1 MAASPAEATF
11 AAAVAAFT
19 AGRDAQ
25 RRREL
30 VFEDVPA
37 PRRLAPYATAI
48 AASVQRDD
56 NDVASGRLVLLYDPD
71 GQQGWDGVF
80 RLVAYVRADVE
91 PEMAADPLLGEVGWS
106 WLSEALDARVPGYAV
121 PSGTVTR
128 VITEGFGAK
137 RDEVP
142 LTGFELRASWSPVG
156 PPTPGGRLPAG
167 PAILTSS
174 TCRRTSRRG
183 ATACPPRPGWNRRGR
198 GPCVNQYSARRGTG
212 ERWHRAAAR
221 RPRRRARSAS
231 TERPEA
237 GGIIPLLEPR
247 DGLPPV
253 VAAEAAL
260 AEVTGRLAD
269 GKGPVAVDAERAS
282 GYRYGQRAYLVQ
294 LRRAGAGTVLID
306 PIACPDLS
314 GVDAVL
320 HDAEAVLH
328 AASQDLPCL
337 AEVGFR
343 PQQLFDTEL
352 AGRRSATRGW
362 PSARWWRKYS
372 DSTWRRATRR
382 PTGRSARCA
391 RSCSATRPW
400 MWKS

>member
-1 MAASPAEATF
+1 MAGSVNGAAGAQLAPGETTRPGPGQAEQAAVAASPAEATF

-167 PAILTSS
+167 TSDLD
-174 TCRRTSRRG
+174 
-183 ATACPPRPGWNRRGR
+183 
-198 GPCVNQYSARRGTG
+198 VLDLSAHIAA
-212 ERWHRAAAR
+212 WCDCLSAAA
-221 RPRRRARSAS
+221 
-231 TERPEA
+231 
-237 GGIIPLLEPR
+237 GLEPPGTR
-247 DGLPPV
+247 ALRQPVQRPP
-253 VAAEAAL
+253 
-260 AEVTGRLAD
+260 GH
-269 GKGPVAVDAERAS
+269 G
-282 GYRYGQRAYLVQ
+282 
-294 LRRAGAGTVLID
+294 
-306 PIACPDLS
+306 
-314 GVDAVL
+314 
-320 HDAEAVLH
+320 
-328 AASQDLPCL
+328 
-337 AEVGFR
+337 
-343 PQQLFDTEL
+343 
-352 AGRRSATRGW
+352 
-362 PSARWWRKYS
+362 
-372 DSTWRRATRR
+372 
-382 PTGRSARCA
+382 
-391 RSCSATRPW
+391 
-400 MWKS
+400 